1 MSMYVEDTVETFQ
14 YTKVNTLSESYWTT
28 QKIYFSFFYKLVN
41 QVCFVDIDI
50 SVLDNLF
57 KILYSYGVLHCPLFF
72 LLRDSMYK
80 DSAKLQHNNRITN
93 FLTGISRQDV
103 LK

>member
-28 QKIYFSFFYKLVN
+28 QKIYFSSLYELVN
-41 QVCFVDIDI
+41 QLCLIDIDI

-57 KILYSYGVLHCPLFF
+57 EILYSNRVFHNSVSFLF
-72 LLRDSMYK
+72 S
-80 DSAKLQHNNRITN
+80 
-93 FLTGISRQDV
+93 
-103 LK
+103 